1 MALRLWKQWF
11 YRLGGV
17 DDFESPPRCFEDQ
30 LLALKLKLCSG
41 NKSHLHVRKEDWVV
55 GSIHLHELFLP
66 VLAIWMIWPATRM
79 GICLLSTCLSG
90 LGSSWLD
97 GRSFGAGHR
106 WTVAIVGWE
115 QRVLGGIL
123 VCMVYVSFLWCGHMN
138 ERCRIWKLKMDW
150 KSLLHLK
157 YWEDFHDFH
166 GFFSR
171 FPGFLTSRVIF
182 YGSMRSRSV
191 PPLPRTCVT
200 CCQHPWEILEMATQR
215 LLSLNTKWWQN
226 DMHL

>member
-55 GSIHLHELFLP
+55 GSIHLDELFLP

-123 VCMVYVSFLWCGHMN
+123 VCMVYVMFMSHFCDVGTWMKDAEFGS
-138 ERCRIWKLKMDW
+138 WKWIGNHCCTWNIGKISVISM
-150 KSLLHLK
+150 
-157 YWEDFHDFH
+157 
-166 GFFSR
+166 GFFPDFQASSQVVW
-171 FPGFLTSRVIF
+171 FFT
-182 YGSMRSRSV
+182 V
-191 PPLPRTCVT
+191 P
-200 CCQHPWEILEMATQR
+200 
-215 LLSLNTKWWQN
+215 
-226 DMHL
+226 